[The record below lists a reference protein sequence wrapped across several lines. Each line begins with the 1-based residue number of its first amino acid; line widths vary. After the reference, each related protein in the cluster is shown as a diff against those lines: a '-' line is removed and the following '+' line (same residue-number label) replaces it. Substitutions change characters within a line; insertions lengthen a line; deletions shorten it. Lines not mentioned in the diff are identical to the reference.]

1 MKIADGL
8 EILHCTS
15 DILGISE
22 KEKSLEIT
30 LFGDRDLQGEIVFE
44 GANVEWIKIAIIDGE
59 EVELTRDKKRVAIS
73 YRHKHR
79 QEINLKLNIYS

>member
-8 EILHCTS
+8 KILHCTS

-22 KEKSLEIT
+22 KDGGLEIT
-30 LFGDRDLQGEIVFE
+30 LFGDRDLLGEIVFE
-44 GANVEWIKIAIIDGE
+44 GVNVEWIKIAIIDGE
-59 EVELTRDKKRVAIS
+59 EVKLTRDKKRVAIS

-79 QEINLKLNIYS
+79 QEIILKLNIYS